1 VHLGIDL
8 GTSSLKLLALRD
20 DGAVAP
26 EHESPLRYDEPRP
39 GWAEADPSAWT
50 DAVLR
55 GLAALLDVVPLGQV
69 RGLGVTGHMHGAVLL
84 DEEARP
90 VRPAVLWPDS
100 RARGLAARW
109 QALSPELRARLGGPF
124 SAGLTGP
131 VLAWLADHEPA
142 SLDRAQHAV
151 LAKDHVR
158 LVLTGASDGTVVTD
172 PSDASGTLLWDGST
186 GSWSDAA
193 LTAGGVPRRLL
204 PDVVPSDQVV
214 GTWRDR
220 AVVAGAGDTPA
231 SLLALARGV
240 GGFRPG
246 DVVVNLGTG
255 AQVISPVT
263 APPGDQGP
271 LGWHCYADARGGH
284 YAMVAILNGGLALSW
299 AQERLGLDWSD
310 FAAAAGQSPPGA
322 GGVLFRPFVADERGD
337 LRPTRQVGVGWDG
350 TTGATTAE
358 RARAAAEAQAFL
370 VRRAVAQIEPSPQ
383 RIWLIGG
390 GAREGWVQQLVA
402 DTLHGPVTRVELR
415 SAAALGAA
423 LLSAGAD
430 VSVPLTQRTVEPREL
445 PELDEAYAA
454 WHAACYG
461 PHAG

>member
-1 VHLGIDL
+1 MHLGIDL

-20 DGAVAP
+20 DGAVAV
-26 EHESPLRYDEPRP
+26 EHEAPLRYDEPRP
-39 GWAEADPSAWT
+39 RWAEADPSAWT

-55 GLAALLDVVPLGQV
+55 GLASLLEVVPLGQV
-69 RGLGVTGHMHGAVLL
+69 RGLGVTGHMHGVVLL

-90 VRPAVLWPDS
+90 ARPAVLWPDS

-109 QALSPELRARLGGPF
+109 QALSPELQARLGGPF

-151 LAKDHVR
+151 LAKDLVR
-158 LVLTGASDGTVVTD
+158 LVLTGASDGGVVTD

-186 GSWSDAA
+186 GSWSLAA
-193 LTAGGVPRRLL
+193 LAASGVPQRLL
-204 PDVVPSDQVV
+204 PDVVPSGRMV

-220 AVVAGAGDTPA
+220 PVVAGAGDTPA

-240 GGFRPG
+240 GGFRQG

-255 AQVISPVT
+255 AQAISPVS
-263 APPGDQGP
+263 APPGDHGP
-271 LGWHCYADARGGH
+271 LGWHCYADAQGGH

-310 FAAAAGQSPPGA
+310 FAAAAAQTPPGA
-322 GGVLFRPFVADERGD
+322 AGVRFRPFVSEERGD
-337 LRPTRQVGVGWDG
+337 LRPTGHVGVGWDG
-350 TTGATTAE
+350 PSDATTAE

-370 VRRAVAQIEPSPQ
+370 VRRAVGLLAPSPQ

-402 DTLHGPVTRVELR
+402 DTLRRPVTRVELR

-423 LLSAGAD
+423 LLSAGTG
-430 VSVPLTQRTVEPREL
+430 VNVPLTQRTIEPRDL
-445 PELDEAYAA
+445 PALEEAYTA

-461 PHAG
+461 PTAG

>member
-1 VHLGIDL
+1 MHLGIDL

-20 DGAVAP
+20 DGAVAV
-26 EHESPLRYDEPRP
+26 EREASLRYDEPRP

-50 DAVLR
+50 DAVVG

-69 RGLGVTGHMHGAVLL
+69 RGLGVTGQMHGAVLL
-84 DEEARP
+84 DERARP

-131 VLAWLADHEPA
+131 VLGWLADHEPA
-142 SLDRAQHAV
+142 SLVRAQHAV
-151 LAKDHVR
+151 LPKDLVR
-158 LVLTGASDGTVVTD
+158 LGLTGASDGAVVTD
-172 PSDASGTLLWDGST
+172 PSDASGTLLWDGGA

-193 LTAGGVPRRLL
+193 LAAGGVPARLL
-204 PDVVPSDQVV
+204 PGVVPSGHVV
-214 GTWRDR
+214 GTWRGR
-220 AVVAGAGDTPA
+220 PVVAGAGDTPA

-255 AQVISPVT
+255 AQVISPVS
-263 APPGDQGP
+263 APPGDHGP
-271 LGWHCYADARGGH
+271 LGWHCYGDAQGGH

-299 AQERLGLDWSD
+299 ARERLGLTWAD
-310 FAAAAGQSPPGA
+310 FAAAAAQSQPGA
-322 GGVLFRPFVADERGD
+322 GGVRFRPFVAEERGD
-337 LRPTRQVGVGWDG
+337 LRPTGQVGVGWDAPSDAS
-350 TTGATTAE
+350 TTE

-370 VRRAVAQIEPSPQ
+370 VRRAVGLLAPSPH
-383 RIWLIGG
+383 RVWLIGG

-402 DTLHGPVTRVELR
+402 DTLRRPVTRVELR

-423 LLSAGAD
+423 LLSAGAG
-430 VSVPLTQRTVEPREL
+430 VTVPLTRRTVEPRDL
-445 PELDEAYAA
+445 PALEQAYAA

-461 PHAG
+461 PTAG